1 MGSFC
6 LWPTFSPLTITI
18 LCPFSWLFGIPNFIH
33 TINYSTSILLPIFL
47 TFKCCFF
54 FFNYEWHEDV
64 HPCSLIFENLTNY
77 SLMITLWSGLYMY
90 MYQTFWHHLQI
101 ASQRDNLHGM
111 LKECELS
118 QSRGG
123 QYGNIHQN
131 DRGSWYD
138 PASGGFNPINNVIH
152 IQNDIHI

>member
-6 LWPTFSPLTITI
+6 FVSYFLPLNNNNSVSFFMTLWHSKLYTYHKLLNQYPVAHFS
-18 LCPFSWLFGIPNFIH
+18 NFQV
-33 TINYSTSILLPIFL
+33 F
-47 TFKCCFF
+47 FF

-77 SLMITLWSGLYMY
+77 SLMITLWSGLKMY

-138 PASGGFNPINNVIH
+138 LASGGFIP
-152 IQNDIHI
+152 